1 MKKSLFASGMIVV
14 AGTAMAQTAHP
25 GAVGQHMMPNM
36 VPADAQ
42 LKWTPSTVLPKGA
55 EGAVLIGDP
64 TKSGEVIIVRSKFPP
79 NYQAPAHTHPF
90 TETITVISGSVGFG
104 EDKIDKAIP
113 MAKAGAVFL
122 NPAGHAHTIWTGDEP
137 AIIQVQ
143 YIGPGALISSIPPTI
158 RAKNKSPAGTP
169 PQLEPRHTASVQ
181 ACRCSKSTWTGETV
195 GEPAPA
201 SVAFSSLDCY
211 GGCETFSLLMRN
223 GVQAAAMRI
232 EAAIQLGGW
241 RGASRWSPAF
251 APNLAQAMNTV
262 SR

>member
-1 MKKSLFASGMIVV
+1 LTSDLTNGLVEEPRESAAFSPGRNHQMKKSLFASGMIVV

-143 YIGPGALISSIPPTI
+143 YIGPGGIDFV
-158 RAKNKSPAGTP
+158 NPADD
-169 PQLEPRHTASVQ
+169 PR
-181 ACRCSKSTWTGETV
+181 KK
-195 GEPAPA
+195 
-201 SVAFSSLDCY
+201 
-211 GGCETFSLLMRN
+211 
-223 GVQAAAMRI
+223 
-232 EAAIQLGGW
+232 
-241 RGASRWSPAF
+241 
-251 APNLAQAMNTV
+251 
-262 SR
+262 